1 MFVDNG
7 FPVALS
13 AQLGGEL
20 PKCRIRIADCNSF
33 APVILNS
40 DDTLITL
47 LVVGPVPL
55 TEKQELQFDKALAH
69 HPAELECSGQMH
81 VPR

>member
-1 MFVDNG
+1 MLADNG
-7 FPVALS
+7 LPFSLS
-13 AQLGGEL
+13 AQLSGEL
-20 PKCRIRIADCNSF
+20 PKCRIRIANCN
-33 APVILNS
+33 AYATVILNS

-69 HPAELECSGQMH
+69 HPAELDFSGQMH

>member
-13 AQLGGEL
+13 AQLSDEL
-20 PKCRIRIADCNSF
+20 PKCRIRIADCNYF

-69 HPAELECSGQMH
+69 HPAELDFSGQMH